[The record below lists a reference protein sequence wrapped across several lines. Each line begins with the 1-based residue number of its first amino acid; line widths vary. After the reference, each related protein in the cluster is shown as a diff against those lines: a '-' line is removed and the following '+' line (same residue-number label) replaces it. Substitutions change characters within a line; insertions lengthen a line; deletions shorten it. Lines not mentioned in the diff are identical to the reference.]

1 MAKRE
6 RPEVPD
12 ELADR
17 VRSVMV
23 TLPETREEDA
33 CVGVRWRVGSST
45 VAHLFGGEDQQFR
58 IVLRGQSADVV
69 AFEHLGHPY
78 FRAGWGSDVIGL
90 ILDEDTDWVEV
101 AELLT
106 ESYCI
111 QAPARLVAQLDLP
124 GQDA

>member
-12 ELADR
+12 QLADR
-17 VRSVMV
+17 VRAVMA

-33 CVGVRWRVGSST
+33 WVGVRWRVGSST

-78 FRAGWGSDVIGL
+78 FRAGWGSDVIVRPPSRTYLNRHPGTRPTAHQANAVSVNGPVGL
-90 ILDEDTDWVEV
+90 P
-101 AELLT
+101 
-106 ESYCI
+106 SSS
-111 QAPARLVAQLDLP
+111 
-124 GQDA
+124 